1 MCKELH
7 VTLKESPIAIYKP
20 FEELTNGDF
29 EKIGKSFFPWNWVV
43 DERMNF
49 LNASREE
56 KEKIIRDST
65 NVYKNVLNEATRAV
79 IQDVDNFVKSYNYH
93 DCDGMMDYFHVDF
106 YYFGCCKDN
115 GKNIKIV
122 PKTSRIKNR
131 STAPVKQEMQKQQP
145 EETESTAIEEKNT
158 YTFKITHGEDT
169 RDGSELWVVRIE
181 ETLTKDEYIRINKA
195 VKDLGG
201 YYSKFKHGFI
211 FRFEPSEALKKVV

>member
-1 MCKELH
+1 MLLCVKELH
-7 VTLKESPIAIYKP
+7 VALKESPIEIYKP
-20 FEELTNGDF
+20 FEELTNDDF
-29 EKIGKSFFPWNWVV
+29 EKIGKSLFPWNWVV

-122 PKTSRIKNR
+122 PKTARIKNR
-131 STAPVKQEMQKQQP
+131 STAPAKQGNAKTQL
-145 EETESTAIEEKNT
+145 EETDAAAIEGKKT

-169 RDGSELWVVRIE
+169 RDGVRAMGCKNRRDIA
-181 ETLTKDEYIRINKA
+181 KR
-195 VKDLGG
+195 
-201 YYSKFKHGFI
+201 
-211 FRFEPSEALKKVV
+211 